1 MHKSKLILSLLI
13 FIILMIFTSAIKT
26 QKRKIE
32 KNIIKLENEI
42 VKIKNMLH
50 ESQIDFS
57 YLSSPEYISKKI
69 NEFSDGK
76 YFPID
81 YSKIYLSYEDYLY
94 QYKKT
99 SQK

>member
-26 QKRKIE
+26 QTRKIE

-57 YLSSPEYISKKI
+57 
-69 NEFSDGK
+69 N
-76 YFPID
+76 
-81 YSKIYLSYEDYLY
+81 
-94 QYKKT
+94 
-99 SQK
+99 

>member
-26 QKRKIE
+26 QTRKIE
-32 KNIIKLENEI
+32 KNIIKLEKEI

-57 YLSSPEYISKKI
+57 YLSSPTYAVSYLFLYCAQNPFQTIIKI
-69 NEFSDGK
+69 
-76 YFPID
+76 
-81 YSKIYLSYEDYLY
+81 
-94 QYKKT
+94 
-99 SQK
+99 